1 MHPSQPPGWQT
12 RCWPRCRSRQ
22 HWKQPELRYCQLL
35 ADAAEYASSFAEP
48 PQALSARLIQ
58 GELAVQPAVELW
70 LFAALNADQADRI
83 AFCRY
88 ARGLSEMLARRA
100 GRKARLTLSRQLA
113 ADFTAW
119 LGRKG
124 PSQDERLLTALICIT
139 PFAV

>member
-1 MHPSQPPGWQT
+1 M
-12 RCWPRCRSRQ
+12 
-22 HWKQPELRYCQLL
+22 
-35 ADAAEYASSFAEP
+35 
-48 PQALSARLIQ
+48 
-58 GELAVQPAVELW
+58 QPAVELW

-119 LGRKG
+119 LEEKVPPRM
-124 PSQDERLLTALICIT
+124 SAFLLR
-139 PFAV
+139 